1 MKKEKVLLVWELNPE
16 SVQFY
21 LFDVGSHEAMLARES
36 SGLMIN
42 GDILGDEHPIWELE
56 ELLNTIEPVELAE
69 LEDMQYSPN
78 IIAVFK
84 AGFFL

>member
-1 MKKEKVLLVWELNPE
+1 MKKEQVLLVCELNPE

-21 LFDVGSHEAMLARES
+21 LFDAGSHEAMLARES

-42 GDILGDEHPIWELE
+42 GDILEDEHPIFELNE
-56 ELLNTIEPVELAE
+56 RLGAIQPVS
-69 LEDMQYSPN
+69 LEDMQYRLN
-78 IIAVFK
+78 VIAVFK